1 MQNLA
6 IFSVII
12 ASISAAP
19 QSYAQAP
26 VSYTPTAITTPVHG
40 AAQWGSTSQSGYSTG
55 NTATTDSE
63 IHGGTSSN
71 FGQSIT
77 NSGSVGTNYANQAS
91 SSNTVGGSQT
101 QYSSA
106 TNTPS
111 YGSYDSYSPS
121 SSGQSQTVGGQV
133 NNFSNSA
140 NSGSSVVGGF
150 TTQGVSGTAY
160 TNNQLSSG
168 GSTTNTNSGNSAS
181 YAGGSSWSKPATT
194 YGSYY

>member
-6 IFSVII
+6 IFSLII

-19 QSYAQAP
+19 QSYAKAP
-26 VSYTPTAITTPVHG
+26 VTYTPTAIASPYG

-111 YGSYDSYSPS
+111 YGSYDSYGPS

-150 TTQGVSGTAY
+150 VTQGVTGNSY
-160 TNNQLSSG
+160 TNNQISSG
-168 GSTTNTNSGNSAS
+168 GSTTNTNSGNSAA

-194 YGSYY
+194 YGSY